1 MTLIRKDLER
11 AASVQDVTRILDE
24 LLAQEAAVDAKL
36 DSLLD
41 NWNQPDSRALMGIQ
55 ASGDI
60 QGPITELFERVGP
73 TAETASALS
82 ERVRRLDIEL
92 ARIKESLKYVEDVQV
107 LKVPY
112 LRENGSLKRCL
123 GLCNRLA

>member
-1 MTLIRKDLER
+1 MALIRQELEK

-36 DSLLD
+36 DGLLD
-41 NWNQPDSRALMGIQ
+41 DWNQPDSSALMGIQ

-60 QGPITELFERVGP
+60 EGPIVELLEKVGP

-82 ERVRRLDIEL
+82 ERVRRLDIEQ
-92 ARIKESLKYVEDVQV
+92 ARIKESLKYVEDVQA
-107 LKVPY
+107 LKVRY
-112 LRENGSLKRCL
+112 L
-123 GLCNRLA
+123 